1 MSETNYNIIFG
12 MIGLLIISV
21 FGGSVLMWLICPTP
35 SLICLPYYLRMLTLF
50 VLFLGGWLG
59 YEIASFAF
67 GDNLFSARLNVAS
80 SFAGSMWFMPF
91 FHLWC
96 FLYALGCWL

>member
-1 MSETNYNIIFG
+1 

-59 YEIASFAF
+59 YEMASFAF
-67 GDNLFSARLNVAS
+67 SDNLFSMRLYVAS
-80 SFAGSMWFMPF
+80 SFAGSMWFIP
-91 FHLWC
+91 LR
-96 FLYALGCWL
+96 